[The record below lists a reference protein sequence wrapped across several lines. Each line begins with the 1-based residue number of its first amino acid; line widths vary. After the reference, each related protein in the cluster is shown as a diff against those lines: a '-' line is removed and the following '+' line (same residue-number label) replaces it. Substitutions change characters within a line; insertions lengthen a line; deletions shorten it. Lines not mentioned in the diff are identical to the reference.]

1 VKYVQAVCQD
11 FTKYC
16 NCDLTLCYGDGKKT
30 TVMMRYLDEPYK
42 SSPVVKDKIM
52 MFVRLV
58 EKSDVA
64 ISSSTSSSSTTTT
77 VLRAKESIYKHIS
90 LGTCSQGVQEVY
102 IAPSSCTLYDI
113 FNKNNNDDESIILMS
128 VKNNQVQSPVEIN
141 PSHHRIKEFTS
152 HDVFICING
161 DDDGG
166 DDIVVDF
173 ESAVGSTSMKRSG
186 GNNVESETMGA
197 EKFLSPKRNR
207 NSSSNSGGGGGGGGS
222 NEKIITQRVNGSNEE
237 IVTQRVDDW
246 QHDLM
251 LPKFRR
257 KRKQRGT
264 TQDMVSQSSMNGV
277 SVDNNNNTP
286 KKKKERG
293 GHGTSSSSTNKDAR
307 KNGLPNLVGEKVMKH
322 FEGFGDFYG
331 EVVKFDADTGWYTVQ
346 YEDNDIEQLSFDD
359 VIKYATFYCSSGLVP
374 GTVDMSGSYYSSLS
388 GDTPGKIAKKVGC
401 DLKELLELNT
411 MRLTESKRGLKA
423 SSKVW
428 EKTIF
433 FLPDTCD
440 RSKLELLWGKHTV
453 ESYKALNS

>member
-1 VKYVQAVCQD
+1 MVSFIPSVNNANQSNSSMINAEDMSSSERSNLPPCSPLLSPNTAAASTSTSSNTGTTAAIASAAASSTPLLPIKVTCLVKANDTSEENILHSDRIGLRFRHILSNASETVASFSKSIVEENEFVKYVQAVCQD

-207 NSSSNSGGGGGGGGS
+207 NSSSNSGGGGGGSSGAGAGAGGVVAPS
-222 NEKIITQRVNGSNEE
+222 SWLGFGIAAALAGVVHGITMDWGLWMGGWGGKAGACAFVGCVLYRCWVACWISVLRV
-237 IVTQRVDDW
+237 VV
-246 QHDLM
+246 
-251 LPKFRR
+251 
-257 KRKQRGT
+257 
-264 TQDMVSQSSMNGV
+264 GV
-277 SVDNNNNTP
+277 GMR
-286 KKKKERG
+286 RG
-293 GHGTSSSSTNKDAR
+293 GKDRPPA
-307 KNGLPNLVGEKVMKH
+307 VE
-322 FEGFGDFYG
+322 
-331 EVVKFDADTGWYTVQ
+331 EVVVQ
-346 YEDNDIEQLSFDD
+346 QQ
-359 VIKYATFYCSSGLVP
+359 G
-374 GTVDMSGSYYSSLS
+374 
-388 GDTPGKIAKKVGC
+388 
-401 DLKELLELNT
+401 
-411 MRLTESKRGLKA
+411 RG
-423 SSKVW
+423 
-428 EKTIF
+428 
-433 FLPDTCD
+433 
-440 RSKLELLWGKHTV
+440 R
-453 ESYKALNS
+453 